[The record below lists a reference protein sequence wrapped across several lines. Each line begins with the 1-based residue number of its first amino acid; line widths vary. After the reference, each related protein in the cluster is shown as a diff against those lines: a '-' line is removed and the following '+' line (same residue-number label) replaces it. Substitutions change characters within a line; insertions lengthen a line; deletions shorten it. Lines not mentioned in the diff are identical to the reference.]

1 MATIKFYLQSKNN
14 PAGIYVRLRE
24 GIYTDAKAK
33 TKYAINPSDW
43 SITKGQPKNLKNENF
58 KKLNNDL
65 EKFKTELL
73 SHYNNSFGKS
83 TINSQWLKDY
93 ITPPKTNPEI
103 SNNLVAYF
111 DYYAL
116 HKKTELGYAS
126 NQKLNVVK
134 QLIIRFQKEVKAEYL
149 IKDIDANFKLRFETY
164 CLKENYAPN
173 TIARAVNSIKTICYH
188 ARTNGIETN
197 FQLDNITTKYVKAEK
212 IYLSTD
218 ELTKIEKVKLDA
230 NNLLKAH
237 DWLLISATTA
247 ERVSDNLLNARD
259 WLLISCE
266 TGQRVSDFLRF
277 TKEQIRIENGKHLI
291 EFTQVKTDKIMT
303 VPLSK
308 KVIEILKKRKGNF
321 PKAMSDQKYNGYI
334 KDVCKLA
341 GLTNKVKGS
350 HKNPE
355 TNRNET
361 GTFEKWELVSS
372 HIGRRSFA
380 TNNYGRIP
388 TSLLIGATGH
398 STEKMFLEYIG
409 KTDTQKA
416 MQLAEY
422 F

>member
-1 MATIKFYLQSKNN
+1 MATIKFFIQSKNK

-24 GIYTDAKAK
+24 GVYTDAKAK
-33 TKYAINPSDW
+33 TKFAINPGDW
-43 SITKGQPKNLKNENF
+43 SAAKGTPINLKTEGF
-58 KKLNNDL
+58 KKLNNEL
-65 EKFKTELL
+65 VKFKSDLL
-73 SHYNNSFGKS
+73 THYNNSVGKT

-93 ITPPKTNPEI
+93 ITPPPTTGI
-103 SNNLVAYF
+103 SNKLLEYF

-116 HKKTELGYAS
+116 HKKVEVS
-126 NQKLNVVK
+126 NRKKLNVIK
-134 QLIIRFQKEVKAEYL
+134 HLLDRFQKEIRVQYL
-149 IKDIDANFKLRFETY
+149 IKDVDANFKVKFEEY

-173 TIARAVNSIKTICYH
+173 TIARAINFIKTICYH
-188 ARTNGIETN
+188 ARANGIETS
-197 FQLDNITTKYVKAEK
+197 FQLDNITTKYMKVEK
-212 IYLSTD
+212 IYLTVD
-218 ELTKIEKVKLDA
+218 ELKKIEKVSLD
-230 NNLLKAH
+230 
-237 DWLLISATTA
+237 
-247 ERVSDNLLNARD
+247 SDNLLNARD
-259 WLLISCE
+259 WLMISCE

-277 TKEQIRIENGKHLI
+277 TKEMIRYENKKPLI
-291 EFTQVKTDKIMT
+291 EFTQVKTGKPLP

-308 KVIEILKKRKGNF
+308 KVMKILRQRKGEF
-321 PKAMSDQKYNGYI
+321 PKRMSDQKYNEFI
-334 KDVCKLA
+334 KKVCSLA
-341 GLTNKVKGS
+341 GITQKVKGS
-350 HKNPE
+350 RKNPE
-355 TNRNET
+355 TKRKET